1 MPHFDAIIEQ
11 KNKLK
16 EKLLQS
22 QSVVDLLVN
31 TGDNVEAFEH
41 VKLGSK
47 SPAASLIKKH
57 FYVPDITQVDK
68 NFITMRSR
76 VVYADTDAVKE
87 VSIVIYV
94 ICNKDQIDLIQGSRA
109 DLLANEI
116 DQILN
121 NGNDPLFGLGGIRI
135 GVAEEV
141 NFAESFTG
149 WQIPFF
155 THEWNRRAEL
165 MA

>member
-16 EKLLQS
+16 EKLLQN
-22 QSVVDLLVN
+22 QNVVDLLVN
-31 TGDNVEAFEH
+31 TGDNVEEFEH
-41 VKLGSK
+41 VKCGSK

-57 FYVPDITQVDK
+57 FYVPDTAQVDK

-76 VVYADTDAVKE
+76 VVYADTDVIKE
-87 VSIVIYV
+87 VSIVIYI

-116 DQILN
+116 DQTLN
-121 NGNDPLFGLGGIRI
+121 NGSDPLFGLGGIKI

-141 NFAESFTG
+141 NFADGFTG

-155 THEWNRRAEL
+155 THEMNRRAEL
-165 MA
+165 L